1 MQNKKKLAGLIVII
15 LLTIIAVVYVA
26 FAAFFRSHF
35 SFGTSIDGIPVGG
48 YGIEKVE
55 ELIRREVE
63 DYSLRLVMRE
73 GASEE
78 ISGNSISLT
87 PVFQGEIE
95 QLLEEQNGFSW
106 VMTWIQKKDL
116 E

>member
-1 MQNKKKLAGLIVII
+1 MTVFQYVYYSVSAFISDTPEERNLYMQNKKKLAGLIVII

-55 ELIRREVE
+55 ELIRREVAAS
-63 DYSLRLVMRE
+63 SLSLVMR
-73 GASEE
+73 
-78 ISGNSISLT
+78 
-87 PVFQGEIE
+87 
-95 QLLEEQNGFSW
+95 
-106 VMTWIQKKDL
+106 
-116 E
+116 